1 MSTAFTVRDGMASH
15 RAALHQPRLS
25 MRTVELTLYVD
36 EPLQEALIVF
46 LEDLDF
52 EAFLQEDHYLKA
64 YLPAARWNDVA
75 RERIEHWLR
84 AHDLDV
90 PLEEQLIEPQDW
102 NAQWERSLR
111 PVAVGPFLIR
121 PTWTATPPEHADKI
135 VLEIDP
141 KMSFGTGY
149 HESTR
154 LVLRVLPSLIRGGER
169 VLDAGT
175 GTGILAIAAIR
186 LGAAEAL
193 TFDIDPWAAE
203 NAAENFTRNGVADR
217 IAFREGS
224 LEVIP
229 EAGFDLVLANI
240 NRNVLLDL
248 LPGFAEKTRAGGRIV
263 LAGLLT
269 SDRDLMLAAAARQA
283 LTPRHEAT
291 EGAWWSVV
299 LERPA

>member
-1 MSTAFTVRDGMASH
+1 
-15 RAALHQPRLS
+15 
-25 MRTVELTLYVD
+25 MRTVELTLYVE
-36 EPLQEALIVF
+36 EPLQEWLIAF

-52 EAFLQEDHYLKA
+52 DAFLQEDHRLKA

-75 RERIEHWLR
+75 RERIEQWLL
-84 AHDLDV
+84 AHGLDV
-90 PLEEQLIEPQDW
+90 PIEEQLIEPQDW

-121 PTWTATPPEHADKI
+121 PTWTETPPEHADKI

-175 GTGILAIAAIR
+175 GTGILAIAAVR
-186 LGAAEAL
+186 LGAAGAL
-193 TFDIDPWAAE
+193 AFDIDPWAAE
-203 NAAENFTRNGVADR
+203 NAAENFARNGVADR

-224 LEVIP
+224 LEVVP
-229 EAGFDLVLANI
+229 ESGFDLVLANI

-248 LPGFAEKTRAGGRIV
+248 LPGFAEKTRPGGRIV

-269 SDRDLMLAAAARQA
+269 SDRDRMLEAAARMERATRPA
-283 LTPRHEAT
+283 LTPLHEAT
-291 EGAWWSVV
+291 EGEWWSVV